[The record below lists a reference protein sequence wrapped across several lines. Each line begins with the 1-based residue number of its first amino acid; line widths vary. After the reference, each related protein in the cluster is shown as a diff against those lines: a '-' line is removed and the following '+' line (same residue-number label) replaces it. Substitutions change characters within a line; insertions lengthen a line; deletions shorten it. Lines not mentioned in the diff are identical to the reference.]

1 MVALG
6 SSESKKAEKKKV
18 GQKRSK
24 TRPHLLKCKIR
35 KRMDEPWVNDLWNDR
50 NLGMNRISKNEKK
63 IVQFE

>member
-1 MVALG
+1 MVALD

-35 KRMDEPWVNDLWNDR
+35 KRMGEP
-50 NLGMNRISKNEKK
+50 
-63 IVQFE
+63 